1 MGSELNITL
10 ADLDVQEQ
18 KLNVEI
24 AEYEEEIS
32 ALKTEHEY
40 IRLKR
45 KELFNAEIKKVVD
58 K

>member
-1 MGSELNITL
+1 MGSELNVKL

-24 AEYEEEIS
+24 AELEEEIS

-45 KELFNAEIKKVVD
+45 KELFNAEIKKSC
-58 K
+58 